1 MKKQLEGLRSKPVW
15 VTHLGCIKGCLE
27 YLGSDITMPWLYGG
41 TGHAFIINMHE
52 EVCPS
57 GPTAWNSDKLLLPLG
72 LNVGFNVEGVSAARN
87 SPDFAEKQEA
97 AWNTVRGWIDAG
109 IPCYGWELDIP
120 EYYTVH
126 GYDETGYYY
135 WDMVAN
141 GPAGPKPWQ
150 ELGDTGIGFLL
161 LCKLEICQPAP
172 DEKVVKDA
180 FAAVLDHARTE
191 EGWSHPKYRTGLR
204 AFELWTDALEDGTA
218 SRFGQR
224 FNAVVWAECRA
235 QAVGFLKEAKQRLG
249 GKADSLFDEAMQQ
262 YSLVHAKL
270 EAVSELHPFPPPT
283 EDTEDERLRS
293 PEAAQLIREARAAEE
308 KGLEALQ
315 RIADA
320 L

>member
-1 MKKQLEGLRSKPVW
+1 MKRELEGLRSKPVW

-27 YLGSDITMPWLYGG
+27 YLGCDITMPWLYGG

-72 LNVGFNVEGVSAARN
+72 LNVGFSVEGVFAAKN

-161 LCKLEICQPAP
+161 LYKLETCQPAP
-172 DEKVVKDA
+172 DEEVVKAA
-180 FAAVLDHARTE
+180 FVAVLDHARTE
-191 EGWSHPKYRTGLR
+191 EGWSHPNYRTGLR
-204 AFELWTDALEDGTA
+204 AFELWADALENGTA

-224 FNAVVWAECRA
+224 FNAVAWTECRA
-235 QAVGFLKEAKQRLG
+235 QAVVFLKEAKQRLG
-249 GKADSLFDEAMQQ
+249 GKADSLFDEALEH
-262 YSLVHAKL
+262 YSEVHAKL
-270 EAVSELHPFPPPT
+270 EAVSELHPFQVPT

-293 PEAAQLIREARAAEE
+293 PQAAQLIREARGAEE

-315 RIADA
+315 KIADA